1 VTGQALKQELPPW
14 MTAALRQLED
24 CGAETAGSNVLLVK
38 IDEQTLYLLSDGRIE
53 KSWPV
58 STSKFG
64 VGNQS
69 GSYKTPSG
77 VHRVAEKIGAGCR
90 LREIIRTR
98 IPTGEIAP
106 LSDAL
111 SAAPASRDMITTRIL
126 WLQGLQPGV
135 NSGGSVDSYLRYIY
149 IHGTPEE
156 RLLGSPSSIGCVR
169 MGNEDVIE
177 LFEQVEVG
185 TLVNIVP

>member
-1 VTGQALKQELPPW
+1 MGQALKNELPPW
-14 MTAALRQLED
+14 MAQALRQLED
-24 CGAETAGSNVLLVK
+24 FRTETSSPRVLLIK
-38 IDEQTLYLLSDGRIE
+38 ISEQTLYLLNDGHIE

-64 VGNQS
+64 IGNQS
-69 GSYKTPSG
+69 GSYKTPAG
-77 VHRVAEKIGAGCR
+77 VHRVAEKIGADCK

-98 IPTGEIAP
+98 VPTGEIAP
-106 LSDAL
+106 LPDAV
-111 SAAPASRDMITTRIL
+111 SVPATRDMITTRIL
-126 WLQGLQPGV
+126 WLQGLQPGI
-135 NSGGSVDSYLRYIY
+135 NSGGNVDSYLRYIY

-169 MGNEDVIE
+169 MGNEDVVE
-177 LFEQVEVG
+177 VFDSVEVG

>member
-1 VTGQALKQELPPW
+1 MGQALKKELSPW
-14 MTAALRQLED
+14 MTAALRQLENYR
-24 CGAETAGSNVLLVK
+24 GEATGSKVLLIK
-38 IDEQTLYLLSDGRIE
+38 IGEQALYLLENGHVE

-64 VGNQS
+64 IGNQS
-69 GSYKTPSG
+69 GSYKTPAG
-77 VHRVAEKIGAGCR
+77 IHRVADKIGANCK

-98 IPTGEIAP
+98 VPTGEIAP
-106 LSDAL
+106 LPD

-126 WLQGLQPGV
+126 WLQGLQPGI
-135 NSGGSVDSYLRYIY
+135 NSGGNVDSYLRYIY

-177 LFEQVEVG
+177 VFDSVEVG

>member
-1 VTGQALKQELPPW
+1 MGQALKKELAPW
-14 MTAALRQLED
+14 MTAALRQLENF
-24 CGAETAGSNVLLVK
+24 GEATGSKVLLIK
-38 IDEQTLYLLSDGRIE
+38 ISEQALYLLENGRVE

-64 VGNQS
+64 IGNQS
-69 GSYKTPSG
+69 GSYKTPAG
-77 VHRVAEKIGAGCR
+77 IHRVAEKIGADCR

-98 IPTGEIAP
+98 VPTGEIAP
-106 LSDAL
+106 LPDVS

-126 WLQGLQPGV
+126 WLQGLQPGI
-135 NSGGSVDSYLRYIY
+135 NSGGNVDSYLRYIY

-177 LFEQVEVG
+177 VFDSVEVG

>member
-1 VTGQALKQELPPW
+1 MSSALQ
-14 MTAALRQLED
+14 QLESYRTQP
-24 CGAETAGSNVLLVK
+24 AAPTVLLVK
-38 IDEQTLYLLSDGRIE
+38 IDEQTLYLIDDGQIK
-53 KSWPV
+53 KSWTV

-64 VGNQS
+64 IGNQS
-69 GSYKTPSG
+69 GSYKTPAG
-77 VHRVAEKIGAGCR
+77 VHRVAEKIGANCKP
-90 LREIIRTR
+90 REIIRTR

-106 LSDAL
+106 LTDL
-111 SAAPASRDMITTRIL
+111 SSLASTSRDMITTRIL
-126 WLQGLQPGV
+126 WLQGLQPGI

-177 LFEQVEVG
+177 VFDNVQVG
-185 TLVNIVP
+185 TLVDIIP

>member
-1 VTGQALKQELPPW
+1 VGQAFKVKLPPW
-14 MTAALRQLED
+14 MSSALQQLESYRSSAD
-24 CGAETAGSNVLLVK
+24 AAVLLVK
-38 IDEQTLYLLSDGRIE
+38 IDEQTLYLLNAGGIE

-64 VGNQS
+64 IGNQS
-69 GSYKTPSG
+69 GSYKTPAG
-77 VHRVAEKIGAGCR
+77 VHRVAEKIGTNCQ

-106 LSDAL
+106 LTDISSL
-111 SAAPASRDMITTRIL
+111 TPAPVDMITTRIL
-126 WLQGLQPGV
+126 WLQGLQPGI
-135 NSGGSVDSYLRYIY
+135 NSGGNVDSYLRYIY

-169 MGNEDVIE
+169 MGNEAVIE
-177 LFEQVEVG
+177 VFGNVQVG